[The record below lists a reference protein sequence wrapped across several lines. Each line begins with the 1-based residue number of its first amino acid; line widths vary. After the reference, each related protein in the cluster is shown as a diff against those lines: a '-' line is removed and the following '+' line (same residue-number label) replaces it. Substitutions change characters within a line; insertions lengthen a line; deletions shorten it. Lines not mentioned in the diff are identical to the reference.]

1 MPHEYSKALIK
12 VKKNLIM
19 NGHSGVSDLVL
30 RLDYS
35 RPYITVIICI
45 YIMNGLCKIH
55 WGV

>member
-1 MPHEYSKALIK
+1 MPHEYSKAHIK